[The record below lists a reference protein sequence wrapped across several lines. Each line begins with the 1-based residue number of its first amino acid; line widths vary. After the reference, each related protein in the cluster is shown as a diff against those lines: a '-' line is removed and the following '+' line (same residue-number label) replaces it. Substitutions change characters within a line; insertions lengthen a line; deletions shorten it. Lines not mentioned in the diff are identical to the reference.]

1 MNDYITIIYMK
12 YKLKWIDNKYLKY
25 LSNIDWLAIYE
36 KWNTTAKI
44 VWIENIIR
52 RYWLWHGMAWHGM
65 VWYGMV
71 LYGIVWYG
79 MVWYGMVWYGLV
91 GIGCW
96 VLVQFGRFLI
106 SDSFNITNSEATTW
120 EWTSCCV
127 HSRVV
132 FVLKL
137 IYTFSQKKTETRI
150 KRMRRRRRESCCR
163 CPYSMTRLCYIITC
177 YNFSVITFQ

>member
-65 VWYGMV
+65 A
-71 LYGIVWYG
+71 WYG
-79 MVWYGMVWYGLV
+79 MVWFGMVWYGIVWSGWYWLL
-91 GIGCW
+91 GFGSIW
-96 VLVQFGRFLI
+96 AFLDFRQFQHHQQWSNHLRMDFMLCTQSSGLCFKAYIYIFPKENR
-106 SDSFNITNSEATTW
+106 NTNQKNEKKKRELLSLPLFYDT
-120 EWTSCCV
+120 
-127 HSRVV
+127 
-132 FVLKL
+132 FVLYYYL
-137 IYTFSQKKTETRI
+137 
-150 KRMRRRRRESCCR
+150 
-163 CPYSMTRLCYIITC
+163 L
-177 YNFSVITFQ
+177 

>member
-1 MNDYITIIYMK
+1 MNDYTTIIYMK

-71 LYGIVWYG
+71 WYG
-79 MVWYGMVWYGLV
+79 MVWYGIVWSGMVWYCMVWL
-91 GIGCW
+91 
-96 VLVQFGRFLI
+96 VLVVGFW
-106 SDSFNITNSEATTW
+106 FNLGVSWFQTVSTSPTVKQPLENGLHAVYTV
-120 EWTSCCV
+120 EWSL
-127 HSRVV
+127 
-132 FVLKL
+132 F
-137 IYTFSQKKTETRI
+137 
-150 KRMRRRRRESCCR
+150 
-163 CPYSMTRLCYIITC
+163 
-177 YNFSVITFQ
+177 